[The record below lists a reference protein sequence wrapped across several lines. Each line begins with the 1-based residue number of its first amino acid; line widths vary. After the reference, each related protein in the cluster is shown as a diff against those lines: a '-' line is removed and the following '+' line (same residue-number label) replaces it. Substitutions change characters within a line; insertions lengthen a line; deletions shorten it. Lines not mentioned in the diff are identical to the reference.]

1 MLDLLIQNLNLILKR
16 LIQRWLFFGT
26 QHTHNNY
33 LKIYMKR
40 RQFLSLTT
48 SASLFALSMR
58 GANLFAGEAT
68 TAKPF
73 KMLFAPRVG
82 MPTFQEMAGKDEIK
96 RMEFFKGQGFRGVEG
111 VVFIQHKKPFSDKQ
125 KQRQKLIG
133 EKAKELGLAMGPQSS
148 MNEKD
153 VPTMTAN
160 KTLDGKSGTTAIRD
174 MLKRQLETTFGVL
187 ENVGGKTFI
196 IGPGALD
203 KELEWDRQY
212 ANVVENMAFCAD
224 IVGKA
229 LVHRIGGR
237 RRAGHVGA
245 FGVFQVD
252 VVPGLPV
259 PALDENPDGIVVF
272 GLGGLPAVV
281 PGNVELDLDGV
292 LGGVLLVELRGADN
306 PHVVG
311 LQGRGEE
318 HPGNEQQQKGSQK
331 GNTVQRK
338 DSFFHSGIV
347 LKTDFSAFP
356 GLRAGAVFPLAG
368 LATLAEFTQA
378 LAGRAPAQLF
388 P

>member
-26 QHTHNNY
+26 QHTYNNY
-33 LKIYMKR
+33 PKIYMKR

-82 MPTFQEMAGKDEIK
+82 MPTFQQMAGKDEIK

-160 KTLDGKSGTTAIRD
+160 KTLDGKSGKTAIRD

-229 LVHRIGGR
+229 GFVMEIEPLNTVSHP
-237 RRAGHVGA
+237 
-245 FGVFQVD
+245 GVFCDRAELGARICRDVNMPSCRILYDIFHEQMQVKN
-252 VVPGLPV
+252 
-259 PALDENPDGIVVF
+259 LDSLDNPDVWKYIESFHVADAPDRNEPGTGIIDYPKVF
-272 GLGGLPAVV
+272 KKIWDKGFRGIIGL
-281 PGNVELDLDGV
+281 
-292 LGGVLLVELRGADN
+292 
-306 PHVVG
+306 
-311 LQGRGEE
+311 E
-318 HPGNEQQQKGSQK
+318 HMQSA
-331 GNTVQRK
+331 
-338 DSFFHSGIV
+338 
-347 LKTDFSAFP
+347 KTIECEKQIIDRYRSYD
-356 GLRAGAVFPLAG
+356 
-368 LATLAEFTQA
+368 A
-378 LAGRAPAQLF
+378 LA
-388 P
+388 